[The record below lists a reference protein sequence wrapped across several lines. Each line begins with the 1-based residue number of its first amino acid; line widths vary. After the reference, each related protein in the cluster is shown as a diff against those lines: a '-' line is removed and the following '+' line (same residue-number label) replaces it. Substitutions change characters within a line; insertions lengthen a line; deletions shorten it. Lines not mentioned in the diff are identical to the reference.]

1 MKKVLI
7 FVVVLMFAVALIGPK
22 IVGSQLQG
30 GIQNTV
36 DVINKNPN
44 YTASITRLEST
55 WFTTTAEVSLGLN
68 LPDMPE
74 LTGQV
79 PVDVSVDVN
88 LTSHHGPILSSDGF
102 AIGWLHTVIQT
113 KSSEAPEGFVLPSDK
128 PFYQFNGLTGLFG
141 TTTYQ
146 DEVAAIS
153 YTDSG
158 TGGTV
163 VFSGLQGDGEISGSG
178 ITYQALA
185 DNVNM
190 AIENAVNFDIQG
202 LAIDFKSSESIA
214 GMLSKGLYDS
224 NSSFSM
230 NLITFND
237 LMQDIEVRVVDT
249 KLVALSD
256 YDKASDLGNVKAMV
270 TATSLNTTDISL
282 TDLNTVIEFNNLQ
295 AKFLL
300 AYQDFS
306 SKMMDNMGSPSMLEN
321 DLQAFVQEHLLAQ
334 LQANPEYNISKLSG
348 KINGSGFEGKTMTKL
363 SGVTTIPDPLDDSA
377 FWMQHI
383 VVDSTMMMQKGAAE
397 FVAAQI
403 ISYQLSANTEFMEL
417 GEEERAQIIQQQ
429 VPNMLV
435 GLTQQGMITA
445 EGEEYIA
452 TFTMEAGVVLLNGNP
467 IPL

>member
-7 FVVVLMFAVALIGPK
+7 FVVVLIIAVALIGPK

-30 GIQNTV
+30 GIQDTV

-68 LPDMPE
+68 LPDMSE
-74 LTGQV
+74 LTGQA
-79 PVDVSVDVN
+79 PIDVSIDIN
-88 LTSHHGPILSSDGF
+88 LTSHHGPILSNDGF
-102 AIGWLHTVIQT
+102 AIGLLHTVMQT
-113 KSSEAPEGFVLPSDK
+113 KSTEIPEGIVLPSNK
-128 PFYQFNGLTGLFG
+128 PFYQFNGITGLFG

-146 DEVAAIS
+146 DEVAGLS
-153 YTDSG
+153 YTDAS

-163 VFSGLQGDGEISGSG
+163 VFSGLQGNGEISGSG

-190 AIENAVNFDIQG
+190 TIENAVNFDIQG

-214 GMLSKGLYDS
+214 GILSKGLYDS

-230 NLITFND
+230 DLITFND

-256 YDKASDLGNVKAMV
+256 YDKASDLGNVKAIL
-270 TATSLNTTDISL
+270 TATSLNTTDISF

-295 AKFLL
+295 AEFLL

-306 SKMMDNMGSPSMLEN
+306 SKMMNNMASPDKIEN
-321 DLQAFVQEHLLAQ
+321 DLQAFMQEYLLAQ
-334 LQANPEYNISKLSG
+334 LQANPEYNISTLSG
-348 KINGSGFEGKTMTKL
+348 KINGSPFEGKTMTKL
-363 SGVTTIPDPLDDSA
+363 SGVTAIPDPLDDSA

-383 VVDSTMMMQKGAAE
+383 VVDSKMMMQKGAAE

-403 ISYQLSANTEFMEL
+403 ISYQLSANADFMEL

-435 GLTQQGMITA
+435 GLTQQGMIIA
-445 EGEEYIA
+445 EGEEYTA
-452 TFTMEAGVVLLNGNP
+452 TFTMETGVVLLNGNP